1 MMGLCSQKIYASSN
15 QFFGFRRRRPAFV
28 GQEKKRVHKKTLKV
42 VESFIGRVQ
51 PYSGELLEES
61 KAKLA
66 EMNRKDEE
74 RVKLEAAKNK
84 VEGYM
89 YMIKNKLVDDEET
102 LAKVSTE
109 EQREA
114 CRQAAVDAEEWL
126 DEEGYNA
133 DLPTME
139 DKFAELSAPF
149 ERILLRVREMTDRP
163 EKAAKLTKKLKDVE
177 DLMIKWET
185 TMPQVTEEERGD
197 VMAKVEAARKWL
209 SDKEDQQASKPPHE
223 EPAYLSSEVGPQFK
237 AVESLVM
244 RLSKKPKPKPPKK
257 EENKTETNDTDAE
270 GATKEE
276 GDSPSEAKEEN
287 AEEKKEDEKLDSD
300 EL

>member
-1 MMGLCSQKIYASSN
+1 MRISCSVSSN
-15 QFFGFRRRRPAFV
+15 QLFGFRRRRPAFL

-51 PYSGELLEES
+51 PYSAELLEES
-61 KAKLA
+61 KAKLS
-66 EMNRKDEE
+66 ELNRKDEE
-74 RVKLEAAKNK
+74 RVKLEQAKNK

-89 YMIKNKLVDDEET
+89 YKIKNKLADDEET

-114 CRQAAVDAEEWL
+114 CRQAAVNTEEWL

-139 DKFAELSAPF
+139 AKFAELSAPF
-149 ERILLRVREMTDRP
+149 EQILLRVREMTERP
-163 EKAAKLTKKLKDVE
+163 EKAAKLTKKLKEVE

-209 SDKEDQQASKPPHE
+209 SDKEDQQASKAPHE
-223 EPAYLSSEVGPQFK
+223 EPAYLSSEVGSQFK
-237 AVESLVM
+237 PVESLVM

-257 EENKTETNDTDAE
+257 EENKTETNSTDADDE
-270 GATKEE
+270 VKEE
-276 GDSPSEAKEEN
+276 GEASSEAKVEDE
-287 AEEKKEDEKLDSD
+287 EEKKEDANDDSD

>member
-1 MMGLCSQKIYASSN
+1 MCSN
-15 QFFGFRRRRPAFV
+15 QFFGIRRHRPAFA

-42 VESFIGRVQ
+42 VETFVGRVQ
-51 PYSGELLEES
+51 PYTAALLEES

-84 VEGYM
+84 VESYM
-89 YMIKNKLVDDEET
+89 YMIKNKLADDEET
-102 LAKVSTE
+102 LSKVSTE

-114 CRQAAVDAEEWL
+114 CRQAAIDTEDWL
-126 DEEGYNA
+126 DGDGYSA
-133 DLPTME
+133 DLATME
-139 DKFAELSAPF
+139 DKYAELSGPF
-149 ERILLRVREMTDRP
+149 EKILLRVKEMTDRP
-163 EKAAKLTKKLKDVE
+163 EKAAKLTKKLKEVE

-185 TMPQVTEEERGD
+185 TMPQVTEEERAD

-209 SDKEDQQASKPPHE
+209 SDKEDEQAAKAPHE
-223 EPAYLSSEVGPQFK
+223 DPAYLSSEVGPQFK
-237 AVESLVM
+237 PVESLVI

-257 EENKTETNDTDAE
+257 EENKTETNNTESDAD
-270 GATKEE
+270 A
-276 GDSPSEAKEEN
+276 EAKEGGE
-287 AEEKKEDEKLDSD
+287 ADTGDAESKEGGEEKKEEASDTDDS